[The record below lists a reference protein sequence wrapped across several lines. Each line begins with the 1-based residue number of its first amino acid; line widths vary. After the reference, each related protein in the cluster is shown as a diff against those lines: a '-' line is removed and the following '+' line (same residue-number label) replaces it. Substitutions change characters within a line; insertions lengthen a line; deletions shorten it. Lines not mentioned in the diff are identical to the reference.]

1 MTHEA
6 IIKAYGFQK
15 RGSCSCGGTSNIIYR
30 KDQYT
35 LYYRK
40 RAHVF
45 KVKDKSMIIVNI
57 TSLNKLETELKKL
70 FPDVVIQEKEAA

>member
-6 IIKAYGFQK
+6 MIKAYGFQK
-15 RGSCSCGGTSNIIYR
+15 KGSCYCGGAHNVIYR
-30 KDQYT
+30 KDKYL
-35 LYYRK
+35 LYFRK

-45 KVKDKSMIIVNI
+45 KIKEKNVLIVNI
-57 TSLNKLETELKKL
+57 TSLTHLKTELQKL